1 MSSSPNLTD
10 PNHKLDPIKNYKRV
24 VFQQGKPLLDV
35 DLNDISQALEAQ
47 HLNGVIQKMGYG
59 PSQTDYREWAI
70 VPNNPVPHSS
80 ANEDSFSITAG
91 RLDTRKGVILA
102 DNDTA
107 NNLFG
112 SELVQFPFGSRVPSS
127 GNETPTNYILI
138 GYVSSIEGFDTI
150 TDTSKNFVG
159 DLQGHR
165 LLDYDYTEDLTCD
178 FTEIHLTV
186 KNDQVKSKGTFRA
199 RLTESKCQV
208 YFEGYGGLFDI
219 ESANGTSLTVSALP
233 NNLAVGTKYVIVP
246 PNTLAEYRAMYD
258 AAQTQEA
265 SKHEGLNGL
274 PQLVTYVQVFEED
287 ISAQEDSSIQS
298 STLGFETTHRT
309 QLRWCVRVAMLRM
322 SKDGD
327 SVDGDP
333 RVSLGLEH
341 IQQFF
346 TDHDMFEFS
355 PLLDGASKTD
365 QESSAYGG
373 FFGRANQ
380 SVVYWQQREL
390 DGTSVTPLSNTL
402 GNQDSSFTDSFGL
415 SPAHFYNKAELT
427 LDNLFWGFIKG
438 LFLKSQWN
446 SDLVGFDGFND
457 FVILNMFHSESK
469 TNAANV
475 ANETLSPYF
484 YPALTTDHTTDPVEH
499 AWLSTGSS
507 FQAADGD
514 TGATPAFFKSPPR
527 VFHTHAE
534 LSTDNMQSRSLYG
547 LRGGLIYG
555 ENAPL
560 VFESVAKHLSFIDQA
575 LLGLSGLGSAQG
587 ATREGHRIPAAV
599 NFTLED
605 TTTGI
610 AQAGYGVG
618 AIKPLNPLATDSEF
632 TGFLGGNS
640 SYLLREK
647 GTRDSHTVNY
657 DDADLGWSF
666 YASQGTD
673 LVDGGES
680 DFSVRS
686 WEQGPAQASAFL
698 KGLNFRKLA
707 IKTVAHREMD
717 LFTISEA
724 PAKTNADL
732 GDVFTRYASATAFQ
746 IPFLQSQPL
755 NGNLFLD
762 SYSAAS
768 TDYLIGD
775 PYTQDAN
782 VSDYSTQSARFEAS
796 VAPLL
801 RSYLHSGGIKDF
813 GSSPR
818 YETISPLVAHRDHE
832 TSFGPWNRFDRT
844 DALDSAV
851 YSDDNERAIFT
862 SDLMENRCTAMR
874 LRYHVG
880 DFYPSADEDAQ
891 GFRRNLLV
899 DSLNLF
905 VKVEPLSLTHWMTM
919 PKHQH
924 TILEN
929 SISFAEGIEAL
940 LKVAHGLGDTQ
951 KLLNGSGD
959 PLVQSDSPVL
969 SDTSLTELGVEVGD
983 IDPLNLPFGH
993 EKHPFVHWYHPAMH
1007 KIKAP
1012 LPNDTTDQFNA
1023 GGDGSVDYQLT
1034 AYPKWGRRSLI
1045 VPALVPSTFG
1055 VATMTEGDTDYKVP
1069 FTESR
1074 TPSGAG
1080 AYTDAVTLDNSS
1092 LDMDVEDRTTA
1103 LFTDAFPYPYH
1114 GSQPNDNGTTNYTT
1128 DNGDV
1133 ISLRNNQITF
1143 PAIGT
1148 ADNGVVAGPVFLP
1161 ASRAYAKQT
1170 GDSANHAQVGF
1181 HTFIEN
1187 FSTLYWNDVSN
1198 VEATFPYDER
1208 SLHYTQESGGFN
1220 ELFSEYQYDFQSWS
1234 VPVMRAAISTRTV
1247 AGVVDLV
1254 RTSFETGMND
1264 LTLNNDYDFSMPI
1277 HAVTNFGEYTL
1288 QPNLSTA
1295 SYLHE
1300 EIPTVGP
1307 NSPVDTLF
1315 VGDLG
1320 TALGGFR
1327 DRAGFLSPLV
1337 LGVPMR
1343 QRTGVM
1349 ANSNAN
1355 IDQDVR
1361 DSFELAK
1368 LTMDQASPLLA
1379 SFNAI
1384 NDMGLQQ
1391 KLMWNCSFRVLH
1403 SRPSGMGNGK
1413 STPPKSLT
1421 EAFLVRDRV
1430 NDMPKPLTFGPERA
1444 DRKPFIHLLSTHP
1457 ATPSDFP
1464 NKANLEH
1471 LYPMVSDSTGGSHA
1485 TGTEDPTTGKTLYDY
1500 TEALV
1505 KTSSMGDT
1513 YAADPFDYQI
1523 NQAYLGEGNNPV
1535 REHDL
1540 LETNSGMEID
1550 LIAELDAIHSQP
1562 DYYGLDTPATVNG
1575 TDLKFIDMMPTANEL
1590 TQAGDHELIFV
1601 LYTSHYGA
1609 KMFDNLDEVE
1619 ASHLPPVA
1627 GCHLTA
1633 TVEINRPSDRVRSTN
1648 DDEHHY
1654 GLTVN
1659 GEPINTYSIPSTK

>member
-10 PNHKLDPIKNYKRV
+10 PAHKLDPNKNYKRV
-24 VFQQGKPLLDV
+24 VFQQGKPILDV
-35 DLNDISQALEAQ
+35 DLNDISQALEVQA
-47 HLNGVIQKMGYG
+47 LNSVVQKMGYG

-70 VPNNPVPHSS
+70 TPVNPKPHNSNNI
-80 ANEDSFSITAG
+80 DSFAITAG
-91 RLDTRKGVILA
+91 RLDTRKGVIRADSDRQDQLNSLA
-102 DNDTA
+102 VK
-107 NNLFG
+107 FPRGQVG
-112 SELVQFPFGSRVPSS
+112 SGV
-127 GNETPTNYILI
+127 GNYLLKGTITSFDSATN
-138 GYVSSIEGFDTI
+138 TI
-150 TDTSKNFVG
+150 TDINKNFIG
-159 DLQGHR
+159 GLEGHR
-165 LLDYDYTEDLTCD
+165 LLGYDYIEDITPDYTNIALTAKQD
-178 FTEIHLTV
+178 VTQAT
-186 KNDQVKSKGTFRA
+186 SSFRA
-199 RLTESKCQV
+199 RITESACRV
-208 YFEGYGGLFDI
+208 YIDGVFYEITNVNNNTLTLSGLP
-219 ESANGTSLTVSALP
+219 AGLTVGTS
-233 NNLAVGTKYVIVP
+233 YEIIP
-246 PNTLAEYRAMYD
+246 PNTLTEYRAAYNN
-258 AAQTQEA
+258 AASQAA
-265 SKHEGLNGL
+265 SQHEGLTGL
-274 PQLVTYVQVFEED
+274 PKLVTYVQVFEED
-287 ISAQEDSSIQS
+287 VSASEDSDIQS
-298 STLGFETTHRT
+298 STLGFETTRRT
-309 QLRWCVRVAMLRM
+309 ELRWCVRVAMVRM

-327 SVDGDP
+327 IADGTSFS
-333 RVSLGLEH
+333 SLRLQH
-341 IQQFF
+341 IRQLLLSKDFY
-346 TDHDMFEFS
+346 EYS
-355 PLLDGASKTD
+355 PLIDSTSPTD
-365 QESSAYGG
+365 SEAG
-373 FFGRANQ
+373 FEGTQ
-380 SVVYWQQREL
+380 SNVVFWQQR
-390 DGTSVTPLSNTL
+390 DPTAQSPTPNLSII
-402 GNQDSSFTDSFGL
+402 GAQDCTYTDSFGL
-415 SPAHFYNKAELT
+415 SPVHFFNKEEQT
-427 LDNLFWGFIKG
+427 LDYLYWAFLKG
-438 LFLKSQWN
+438 LFLCMGSSAN
-446 SDLVGFDGFND
+446 YNNYDDHLND
-457 FVILNMFHSESK
+457 IVILNMFYSESK
-469 TNAANV
+469 TNAAN
-475 ANETLSPYF
+475 AAQETLSQYF
-484 YPALTTDHTTDPVEH
+484 YPALTTDHTTDPVVH

-507 FQAADGD
+507 FEAATGD
-514 TGATPAFFKSPPR
+514 TSATPAFFKSPPR

-547 LRGGLIYG
+547 LRGGLLYG

-587 ATREGHRIPAAV
+587 STRDGHRIPAAV
-599 NFTLED
+599 NFTLD
-605 TTTGI
+605 NTTTGI

-632 TGFLGGNS
+632 TGFLGGDS

-647 GTRDSHTVNY
+647 GSRASHTVNY

-666 YASQGTD
+666 YASQGAD
-673 LVDGGES
+673 LVNNNSS

-746 IPFLQSQPL
+746 IPFLQSQEL

-768 TDYLIGD
+768 TDYLSTD
-775 PYTQDAN
+775 AYTHDAN
-782 VSDYSTQSARFEAS
+782 VRDYSTQSARFESS

-813 GSSPR
+813 GSSPVVQDVLQGL
-818 YETISPLVAHRDHE
+818 YHRDHV

-844 DALDSAV
+844 DALDASTYVDNNDRAV
-851 YSDDNERAIFT
+851 FT

-880 DFYPSADEDAQ
+880 DFYPSADSDSR

-951 KLLNGSGD
+951 KLINGSGE
-959 PLVQSDSPVL
+959 PITQANSPVL
-969 SDTSLTELGVEVGD
+969 SDTSLTGLSVAAGD
-983 IDPLNLPFGH
+983 VDPLNLPFSH

-1007 KIKAP
+1007 KITAP
-1012 LPNDTTDQFNA
+1012 LPNATTDEYTGTSANFKI
-1023 GGDGSVDYQLT
+1023 T

-1055 VATMTEGDTDYKVP
+1055 IATLDGDNQDIAQNVDYKIP
-1069 FTESR
+1069 YLESR
-1074 TPSGAG
+1074 VANPQG
-1080 AYTDAVTLDNSS
+1080 AYTDAVPLDTTS
-1092 LDMDVEDRTTA
+1092 LDMDVESRTTA
-1103 LFTDAFPYPYH
+1103 LYTDAFPYPYH
-1114 GSQPNDNGTTNYTT
+1114 GSQPTDNGTTNYTT
-1128 DNGDV
+1128 DDNTT
-1133 ISLRNNQITF
+1133 IPLRHNQITF
-1143 PAIGT
+1143 PALGT
-1148 ADNGVVAGPVFLP
+1148 ADGDLVTGPVFLP
-1161 ASRAYAKQT
+1161 ASRSYAKQE
-1170 GDSANHAQVGF
+1170 GDSVNHAQVGF
-1181 HTFIEN
+1181 HTFIED
-1187 FSTLYWNDVSN
+1187 FSTSYWNDVSSS
-1198 VEATFPYDER
+1198 ESSFPYDER
-1208 SLHYTQESGGFN
+1208 VMHYALDAGGLS
-1220 ELFSEYQYDFQSWS
+1220 ELPTEHTHNFESWS

-1247 AGVVDLV
+1247 AGVVELV
-1254 RTSFETGMND
+1254 RTSFDTGMND
-1264 LTLNNDYDFSMPI
+1264 LTLSADYNFTMPAN
-1277 HAVTNFGEYTL
+1277 AVTNFDEYTI

-1295 SYLHE
+1295 SYLHQ

-1349 ANSNAN
+1349 PNGNAG

-1403 SRPSGMGNGK
+1403 SRPAGMGNGK

-1430 NDMPKPLTFGPERA
+1430 NDVAKPFTVGPLRA
-1444 DRKPFIHLLSTHP
+1444 DRKPFIHLLSMHP
-1457 ATPSDFP
+1457 ATPSSFP
-1464 NKANLEH
+1464 NKNNLAH

-1485 TGTEDPTTGKTLYDY
+1485 TGTEDGTTLKTSYDY
-1500 TEALV
+1500 TNALV

-1523 NQAYLGEGNNPV
+1523 NQAYLGASNPV

-1540 LETNSGMEID
+1540 LETNSGIEID
-1550 LIAELDAIHSQP
+1550 LLAELDDIHTNSSS
-1562 DYYGLDTPATVNG
+1562 YGLAIPNTVG
-1575 TDLKFIDMMPTANEL
+1575 TTDLRFIDMMPTANEL

-1601 LYTSHYGA
+1601 LYTGHYGA
-1609 KMFDNLDEVE
+1609 KMFDNNDEVQ

-1633 TVEINRPSDRVRSTN
+1633 TVEINRPSDRVRSTD

-1654 GLTVN
+1654 GITVG